1 MRLDVRTAAMRDLHR
16 KVEDQSRRP
25 PRHWH
30 SGGMSTTQSII
41 IDERALQAALDEE
54 PFSGIVRVDSGDVSV
69 WRSAHGMADRASETP
84 VSESTRFAIASGSKA
99 FTALAIM
106 RLVEDGRLAL
116 DTAVRGVLGD
126 DLPLIDDA
134 VTVEQLLGH
143 TSGIGDYIDEDDDLD
158 VSEFYLGVPA
168 HTLTTAEAFLPL
180 LDGIPPKAAP
190 GETFAY
196 CNSGYVV
203 LAIVLE
209 RVTGRVFH
217 EVVHDLVL
225 VPAGLVDTGFPR
237 TDELDGNHA
246 RGYVF
251 DDGLRVNT
259 LHLPVRAN
267 GDGGAS
273 TTAADVHRFWR
284 AFFAGRIVS
293 PETVALMTAPRS
305 FVEDEEMRYGLG
317 FWLNE
322 TGPGVVLEG
331 CDVGSSF
338 RSVHH
343 PPTATTATVM
353 SNTADGAWPVAR
365 VLADAMAQ
373 LGER

>member
-1 MRLDVRTAAMRDLHR
+1 
-16 KVEDQSRRP
+16 
-25 PRHWH
+25 
-30 SGGMSTTQSII
+30 MSTTERNI
-41 IDERALQAALDEE
+41 IDARALQAAIEEE
-54 PFSGIVRVDSGDVSV
+54 PFSGVVSVDAGEVSV
-69 WRSAHGMADRASETP
+69 WRSAHGLADRANGTLVSET
-84 VSESTRFAIASGSKA
+84 TRFAIASGSKA

-126 DLPLIDDA
+126 DLPLIGDT
-134 VTVEQLLGH
+134 VTVEHLLGH

-158 VSEFYLGVPA
+158 VSEFYLGVPV

-180 LDGIPPKAAP
+180 LDGIPPKARP
-190 GETFAY
+190 GETFSY

-203 LAIVLE
+203 LAIVIE
-209 RVTGRVFH
+209 RVAGRGFH

-225 VPAGLVDTGFPR
+225 APAGLADTDFPR
-237 TDELDGNHA
+237 TDELGGDHA

-259 LHLPVRAN
+259 LHLPVRAG

-273 TTAADVHRFWR
+273 TTVADVHRFWR
-284 AFFAGRIVS
+284 AFFDGRIVS
-293 PETVALMTAPRS
+293 PESVALMTAPRS
-305 FVEDEEMRYGLG
+305 WVEDEEMRYGLG
-317 FWLNE
+317 FWLTE

-343 PPTATTATVM
+343 PSTATTATVM

-365 VLADAMAQ
+365 VLADAMAGLDQ
-373 LGER
+373 R